1 MAKIKKAFFCTSC
14 GNESAKWVG
23 RCPGCN
29 EWNTYVEEIIS
40 KENSNPNQSTFKD
53 FSVKTKPVK
62 LGEVKENEISR
73 FQSDD
78 PEFNRVLGGGIVPGS
93 IVLIGGEPGIGKST
107 LLLQIA
113 LSLNSLKILYVS
125 GEESVEQI
133 KMRADRLRR
142 YPHVREE
149 NLYLYSETCT
159 QSIFDQVKQMEPNLI
174 IIDSIQTVYSQ
185 HILSASGSIS
195 QVRECAGEF
204 QRLAKE
210 TNIPVVLIGH
220 INKEGEIAGP
230 KLLEHIVDT
239 VLQFEGDRNYTHRLL
254 RTIKNRFGSALELGV
269 YEMKSHGLQPVLN
282 PSDILLGTR
291 DDAQSGVA
299 IASTMEGMRPL
310 MIEVQAL
317 VANAVYGNPQRSS
330 IGFDTRRLNMLL
342 AILEKRAGFMLS
354 NKDVFLNLAGGIKVS
369 DPALDLAVIAA
380 IISSYKD
387 SEIST
392 NTAFCAEV
400 GLSGEIRAVAR
411 VEQRIAEAEKLGF
424 DRVFISKYNAKL
436 PKDKF
441 TIKVIQISKISELV
455 GMIV

>member
-1 MAKIKKAFFCTSC
+1 LAKIKKAFFCTNC
-14 GNESAKWVG
+14 GNESTKWIG

-62 LGEVKENEISR
+62 LTEVKQNDISR
-73 FQSDD
+73 FYSDD

-113 LSLNSLKILYVS
+113 LSLNDLKILYVS

-133 KMRADRLRR
+133 KMRADRIN
-142 YPHVREE
+142 VK
-149 NLYLYSETCT
+149 NDSLYLYSETCT
-159 QSIFDQVKQMEPNLI
+159 QTIFEQVKALEPNLI
-174 IIDSIQTVYSQ
+174 IIDSVQTVYSQ

-210 TNIPVVLIGH
+210 TNIPVILIGH

-269 YEMKSHGLQPVLN
+269 YEMKSHGLQPVIN
-282 PSDILLGTR
+282 PSDILLGNR
-291 DDAQSGVA
+291 DEALSGVA

-342 AILEKRAGFMLS
+342 AILEKRGGFQLS

-369 DPALDLAVIAA
+369 DPALDLAVLAA

-387 SEIST
+387 EEISN

-400 GLSGEIRAVAR
+400 GLSGEIRAVSR
-411 VEQRIAEAEKLGF
+411 IEQRIAEAEKLGF
-424 DRVFISKYNAKL
+424 DKIFISRYNAKL

-441 TIKVIQISKISELV
+441 SIKIVTVGKISEIYGDLF
-455 GMIV
+455 

>member
-1 MAKIKKAFFCTSC
+1 MAKIKKAFFCTNC
-14 GNESAKWVG
+14 GNESTKWIG

-62 LGEVKENEISR
+62 LTEVKQNDISR
-73 FQSDD
+73 FYSDD

-113 LSLNSLKILYVS
+113 LSLNDLKILYVS

-133 KMRADRLRR
+133 KMRADRIN
-142 YPHVREE
+142 VK
-149 NLYLYSETCT
+149 NDSLYLYSETCT
-159 QSIFDQVKQMEPNLI
+159 QTIFEQVKAIEPNLI
-174 IIDSIQTVYSQ
+174 IIDSVQTVYSQ

-210 TNIPVVLIGH
+210 TNIPVILIGH

-269 YEMKSHGLQPVLN
+269 YEMKSHGLQPVIN
-282 PSDILLGTR
+282 PSDILLGNR
-291 DDAQSGVA
+291 DEALSGVA

-342 AILEKRAGFMLS
+342 AILEKRGGFQLS

-369 DPALDLAVIAA
+369 DPALDLAVLAA

-387 SEIST
+387 EEISN

-400 GLSGEIRAVAR
+400 GLSGEIRAVSR
-411 VEQRIAEAEKLGF
+411 IEQRIAEAEKLGF
-424 DRVFISKYNAKL
+424 DKIFISRYNAKL

-441 TIKVIQISKISELV
+441 SIKIVEVGKISEIYV
-455 GMIV
+455 GLF

>member
-1 MAKIKKAFFCTSC
+1 MAKIKKAFFCTNC
-14 GNESAKWVG
+14 GNESSKWIG

-40 KENSNPNQSTFKD
+40 KEDSNPNQSTFKD

-62 LGEVKENEISR
+62 LTEVKQNDISR
-73 FQSDD
+73 FYSDD

-113 LSLNSLKILYVS
+113 LSLKDLKILYVS

-133 KMRADRLRR
+133 KMRADRIQ
-142 YPHVREE
+142 VQNE
-149 NLYLYSETCT
+149 NLFLYSETCT
-159 QSIFDQVKQMEPNLI
+159 QAIFDQVKTLEPNLI
-174 IIDSIQTVYSQ
+174 IIDSVQTVYSQ

-210 TNIPVVLIGH
+210 TNIPVILIGH

-269 YEMKSHGLQPVLN
+269 YEMKSHGLQPVIN
-282 PSDILLGTR
+282 PSDILLGKR
-291 DDAQSGVA
+291 DEALSGVA

-342 AILEKRAGFMLS
+342 AILEKRGGFQLS

-369 DPALDLAVIAA
+369 DPALDLAVLAA

-387 SEIST
+387 EEISS

-400 GLSGEIRAVAR
+400 GLSGEIRAVSR
-411 VEQRIAEAEKLGF
+411 IEQRIAEAEKLGF
-424 DRVFISKYNAKL
+424 EKIYISKYNAKL

-441 TIKVIQISKISELV
+441 TIKIVQVGKISEVYGVLF
-455 GMIV
+455 

>member
-1 MAKIKKAFFCTSC
+1 MAKIKKAFFCTNC
-14 GNESAKWVG
+14 GNESPKWIG

-62 LGEVKENEISR
+62 LEEVKQNDISR
-73 FQSDD
+73 FYSDD

-113 LSLNSLKILYVS
+113 LSLKDLKILYVS

-133 KMRADRLRR
+133 KMRADRIQAKN
-142 YPHVREE
+142 E
-149 NLYLYSETCT
+149 NLYLFSETCT
-159 QSIFDQVKQMEPNLI
+159 QTIFDQVKSLEPNLI

-210 TNIPVVLIGH
+210 TNIPVILIGH

-269 YEMKSHGLQPVLN
+269 YEMKSDGLQPVIN
-282 PSDILLGTR
+282 PSDILLGNR
-291 DDAQSGVA
+291 DEALSGVA

-342 AILEKRAGFMLS
+342 AILEKRGGFQLS

-369 DPALDLAVIAA
+369 DPALDLAVLAA

-387 SEIST
+387 EEISS

-400 GLSGEIRAVAR
+400 GLSGEIRAVSR
-411 VEQRIAEAEKLGF
+411 IEQRIAEAEKLGF
-424 DRVFISKYNAKL
+424 EKIFISKYNAKL

-441 TIKVIQISKISELV
+441 TIKIVQVGKISEVYGVLF
-455 GMIV
+455 

>member
-1 MAKIKKAFFCTSC
+1 MAKLKKAFFCTNC
-14 GNESAKWVG
+14 GNESPKWIG

-40 KENSNPNQSTFKD
+40 KENANPNQSTFKD
-53 FSVKTKPVK
+53 ISVKTKPVK
-62 LGEVKENEISR
+62 LNEVKQNDISR
-73 FQSDD
+73 FYSDD

-113 LSLNSLKILYVS
+113 LSLQGLKILYVS

-133 KMRADRLRR
+133 KMRADRIQVKNE
-142 YPHVREE
+142 H
-149 NLYLYSETCT
+149 LYLFSETCT
-159 QSIFDQVKQMEPNLI
+159 QTIFDQVKNLEPNLI

-195 QVRECAGEF
+195 QVRECAAEF
-204 QRLAKE
+204 QRLAKQ
-210 TNIPVVLIGH
+210 TNIPVILIGH

-230 KLLEHIVDT
+230 KLLEHIVDS

-282 PSDILLGTR
+282 PSDILLGNR
-291 DDAQSGVA
+291 DIALSGVA

-330 IGFDTRRLNMLL
+330 IGFDARRLNMLL
-342 AILEKRAGFMLS
+342 AILEKRGGFMLS

-369 DPALDLAVIAA
+369 DPALDLAVLAA

-387 SEIST
+387 EEISIH
-392 NTAFCAEV
+392 TAFCAEV

-411 VEQRIAEAEKLGF
+411 IEQRIAEAEKLGF
-424 DRVFISKYNAKL
+424 ERIFISKYNAKF
-436 PKDKF
+436 PKDNF
-441 TIKVIQISKISELV
+441 NIQILEVGKISEIHAALF
-455 GMIV
+455 

>member
-1 MAKIKKAFFCTSC
+1 LAKIKKAFFCTNC
-14 GNESAKWVG
+14 GNESTKWIG

-62 LGEVKENEISR
+62 LAEVKQNDISR
-73 FQSDD
+73 FYSDD

-113 LSLNSLKILYVS
+113 LSLKDLKILYVS

-133 KMRADRLRR
+133 KMRADRIN
-142 YPHVREE
+142 VK
-149 NLYLYSETCT
+149 NDSLYLYSETCT
-159 QSIFDQVKQMEPNLI
+159 QTIFEQVKAIEPNLI
-174 IIDSIQTVYSQ
+174 IIDSVQTVYSQ

-210 TNIPVVLIGH
+210 TNIPVILIGH

-269 YEMKSHGLQPVLN
+269 YEMKSHGLQPVIN
-282 PSDILLGTR
+282 PSDILLGNR
-291 DDAQSGVA
+291 DEALSGVA

-342 AILEKRAGFMLS
+342 AILEKRGGFQLS

-369 DPALDLAVIAA
+369 DPALDLAVLAA

-387 SEIST
+387 EEISN

-400 GLSGEIRAVAR
+400 GLSGEIRAVSR
-411 VEQRIAEAEKLGF
+411 IEQRIAEAEKLGF
-424 DRVFISKYNAKL
+424 DKIFISRYNAKL

-441 TIKVIQISKISELV
+441 SIKIVTVGKISEIYAGLF
-455 GMIV
+455 

>member
-1 MAKIKKAFFCTSC
+1 MAKIKKAFFCTNC
-14 GNESAKWVG
+14 GNESTKWIG

-62 LGEVKENEISR
+62 LTEVKQNDISR
-73 FQSDD
+73 FYSDD

-113 LSLNSLKILYVS
+113 LSLKDLKILYVS

-133 KMRADRLRR
+133 KMRADRIN
-142 YPHVREE
+142 VK
-149 NLYLYSETCT
+149 NDSLYLYSETCT
-159 QSIFDQVKQMEPNLI
+159 QTIFEQVKAIEPNLI
-174 IIDSIQTVYSQ
+174 IIDSVQTVYSQ

-210 TNIPVVLIGH
+210 TNIPVILIGH

-269 YEMKSHGLQPVLN
+269 YEMKSHGLQPVIN
-282 PSDILLGTR
+282 PSDILLGNR
-291 DDAQSGVA
+291 DEALSGVA

-342 AILEKRAGFMLS
+342 AILEKRGGFQLS

-369 DPALDLAVIAA
+369 DPALDLAVLAA

-387 SEIST
+387 EEISN

-400 GLSGEIRAVAR
+400 GLSGEIRAVSR
-411 VEQRIAEAEKLGF
+411 IEQRIAEAEKLGF
-424 DRVFISKYNAKL
+424 DKIFISRYNAKL

-441 TIKVIQISKISELV
+441 SIKIVTVGKISEIYAGLF
-455 GMIV
+455 

>member
-1 MAKIKKAFFCTSC
+1 LAKIKKAFFCTNC
-14 GNESAKWVG
+14 GNESTKWIG

-62 LGEVKENEISR
+62 LTEVKQNDISR
-73 FQSDD
+73 FYSDD

-113 LSLNSLKILYVS
+113 LSLKDLKILYVS

-133 KMRADRLRR
+133 KMRADRIN
-142 YPHVREE
+142 VK
-149 NLYLYSETCT
+149 NDSLYLYSETCT
-159 QSIFDQVKQMEPNLI
+159 QTIFEQVKAIEPNLI
-174 IIDSIQTVYSQ
+174 IIDSVQTVYSQ

-210 TNIPVVLIGH
+210 TNIPVILIGH

-269 YEMKSHGLQPVLN
+269 YEMKSHGLQPVIN
-282 PSDILLGTR
+282 PSDILLGNR
-291 DDAQSGVA
+291 DEALSGVA

-342 AILEKRAGFMLS
+342 AILEKRGGFQLS

-369 DPALDLAVIAA
+369 DPALDLAVLAA

-387 SEIST
+387 EEISN

-400 GLSGEIRAVAR
+400 GLSGEIRAVSR
-411 VEQRIAEAEKLGF
+411 IEQRIAEAEKLGF
-424 DRVFISKYNAKL
+424 DKIFISRYNAKL

-441 TIKVIQISKISELV
+441 SIKIVEVGKISEIYGDLF
-455 GMIV
+455 

>member
-1 MAKIKKAFFCTSC
+1 MAKIKKAFFCTNC
-14 GNESAKWVG
+14 GNESSKWIG

-40 KENSNPNQSTFKD
+40 KEDSNPNQSTFKD
-53 FSVKTKPVK
+53 FSVRTKPVK
-62 LGEVKENEISR
+62 LTEVKQNDISR
-73 FQSDD
+73 FYSDD

-113 LSLNSLKILYVS
+113 LSLKDLKILYVS

-133 KMRADRLRR
+133 KMRADRIQ
-142 YPHVREE
+142 VQNE
-149 NLYLYSETCT
+149 NLFLYSETCT
-159 QSIFDQVKQMEPNLI
+159 QTIFEQVKTLEPNLI

-210 TNIPVVLIGH
+210 TNIPVILIGH

-269 YEMKSHGLQPVLN
+269 YEMKSHGLQPVIN
-282 PSDILLGTR
+282 PSDILLGNR
-291 DDAQSGVA
+291 DEALSGVA

-342 AILEKRAGFMLS
+342 AILEKRGGFQLS

-369 DPALDLAVIAA
+369 DPALDLAVLAA

-387 SEIST
+387 EEVSS

-400 GLSGEIRAVAR
+400 GLSGEIRAVSR
-411 VEQRIAEAEKLGF
+411 IEQRIAEAEKLGF
-424 DRVFISKYNAKL
+424 EKIYISKYNAKL

-441 TIKVIQISKISELV
+441 TIKIVQVGKISEVYGVLF
-455 GMIV
+455 

>member
-1 MAKIKKAFFCTSC
+1 MAKIKKAFFCTNC
-14 GNESAKWVG
+14 GNESTKWIG

-62 LGEVKENEISR
+62 LTEVKQNDISR
-73 FQSDD
+73 FYSDD

-113 LSLNSLKILYVS
+113 LSLNDLKILYVS

-133 KMRADRLRR
+133 KMRADRIN
-142 YPHVREE
+142 VKNE

-159 QSIFDQVKQMEPNLI
+159 QTIFEQVKAIEPNLI
-174 IIDSIQTVYSQ
+174 IIDSVQTVYSQ

-210 TNIPVVLIGH
+210 TNIPVILIGH

-269 YEMKSHGLQPVLN
+269 YEMKSHGLQPVIN
-282 PSDILLGTR
+282 PSDILLGNR
-291 DDAQSGVA
+291 DEALSGVA

-342 AILEKRAGFMLS
+342 AILEKRGGFQLS

-369 DPALDLAVIAA
+369 DPALDLAVLAA

-387 SEIST
+387 EEISN

-400 GLSGEIRAVAR
+400 GLSGEIRAVSR
-411 VEQRIAEAEKLGF
+411 IEQRIAEAEKLGF
-424 DRVFISKYNAKL
+424 DKIFISRYNAKL

-441 TIKVIQISKISELV
+441 SIKIVTVGKISEIYGDLF
-455 GMIV
+455 

>member
-1 MAKIKKAFFCTSC
+1 LAKIKKAFFCTNC
-14 GNESAKWVG
+14 GNESTKWIG

-62 LGEVKENEISR
+62 LTEVKQNDISR
-73 FQSDD
+73 FYSDD

-113 LSLNSLKILYVS
+113 LSLNDLKILYVS

-133 KMRADRLRR
+133 KMRADRIN
-142 YPHVREE
+142 VKNE

-159 QSIFDQVKQMEPNLI
+159 QTIFEQVKAIEPNLI
-174 IIDSIQTVYSQ
+174 IIDSVQTVYSQ

-210 TNIPVVLIGH
+210 TNIPVILIGH

-269 YEMKSHGLQPVLN
+269 YEMKSHGLQPVIN
-282 PSDILLGTR
+282 PSDILLGNR
-291 DDAQSGVA
+291 DEALSGVA

-342 AILEKRAGFMLS
+342 AILEKRGGFQLS

-369 DPALDLAVIAA
+369 DPALDLAVLAA

-387 SEIST
+387 EEISN

-400 GLSGEIRAVAR
+400 GLSGEIRAVSR
-411 VEQRIAEAEKLGF
+411 IEQRIAEAEKLGF
-424 DRVFISKYNAKL
+424 DKIFISRYNAKL

-441 TIKVIQISKISELV
+441 SIKIVTVGKISEIYGDLF
-455 GMIV
+455 

>member
-1 MAKIKKAFFCTSC
+1 MAKIKKAFFCTNC
-14 GNESAKWVG
+14 GNESTKWIG

-62 LGEVKENEISR
+62 LAEVKQNDISR
-73 FQSDD
+73 FYSDD

-113 LSLNSLKILYVS
+113 LSLKDLKILYVS

-133 KMRADRLRR
+133 KMRADRIN
-142 YPHVREE
+142 VK
-149 NLYLYSETCT
+149 NDSLYLYSETCT
-159 QSIFDQVKQMEPNLI
+159 QTIFEQVKAIEPNLI
-174 IIDSIQTVYSQ
+174 IIDSVQTVYSQ

-210 TNIPVVLIGH
+210 TNIPVILIGH

-269 YEMKSHGLQPVLN
+269 YEMKSHGLQPVIN
-282 PSDILLGTR
+282 PSDILLGNR
-291 DDAQSGVA
+291 DEALSGVA

-342 AILEKRAGFMLS
+342 AILEKRGGFQLS

-369 DPALDLAVIAA
+369 DPALDLAVLAA

-387 SEIST
+387 EEISN

-400 GLSGEIRAVAR
+400 GLSGEIRAVSHI
-411 VEQRIAEAEKLGF
+411 EQRIAEAEKLGF
-424 DRVFISKYNAKL
+424 DKIFISRYNAKL
-436 PKDKF
+436 PKNKF
-441 TIKVIQISKISELV
+441 SIKIVEVGKISEIYGDLF
-455 GMIV
+455 